1 MKHNGQA
8 PKHKAAPSGFARVA
22 RQVSSWTS
30 KGILTVVILVAGL
43 VFGRE
48 VLTWWGA
55 DMTAAPQLARGVA
68 VGEGLGN
75 PAEPHWLQ
83 FGDQSWSFT
92 LQVVGG
98 SAKEAA
104 ATLRANCRKTTQAA
118 VVPDDPPGSAEL
130 DFLRTIAG
138 GKPVEEEAGRWQL
151 YELEG
156 AYPMAAGVL
165 STDSASRE
173 SRVESRELG
182 ITPPQFARRVV
193 TWGLAVPRGPNTWG
207 VYAFHTA
214 PPPGTPE
221 QHLSEVALPPGAQR
235 ILAIGAAGGGGMLSF
250 RGPPE
255 VETWK
260 QFFDSW
266 LGSRGWNAAG
276 GWRQYGLNW
285 HLHCEKDRA
294 GSGWSMDIHFGPD
307 GRGGQT
313 GLVIVAPT
321 AGLNQRK

>member
-1 MKHNGQA
+1 VQDFMKHNGQA
-8 PKHKAAPSGFARVA
+8 PKRKAAPPGFARVA

-48 VLTWWGA
+48 VLTWWGS

-92 LQVVGG
+92 LQAAGG
-98 SAKEAA
+98 SAKEVA
-104 ATLRANCRKTTQAA
+104 ATLRANCRATTQAA
-118 VVPDDPPGSAEL
+118 VVPDDPPGPAEQ
-130 DFLRTIAG
+130 DFLRSVAG
-138 GKPVEEEAGRWQL
+138 RKPVEEEAGKWQL

-156 AYPMAAGVL
+156 AYPMVAGVL
-165 STDSASRE
+165 GTQRAEPARSNVAPVPS
-173 SRVESRELG
+173 
-182 ITPPQFARRVV
+182 PHFARRVV
-193 TWGLAVPRGPNTWG
+193 TWGLAVPKGPNTWT
-207 VYAFHTA
+207 VYAFHRA
-214 PPPGTPE
+214 PRPGASE
-221 QHLSEVALPPGAQR
+221 QYLSEVALPPGALR
-235 ILAIGAAGGGGMLSF
+235 TLAIGAAGGGGMLSF

-266 LGSRGWNAAG
+266 LGSRGWNAA
-276 GWRQYGLNW
+276 
-285 HLHCEKDRA
+285 
-294 GSGWSMDIHFGPD
+294 
-307 GRGGQT
+307 
-313 GLVIVAPT
+313 
-321 AGLNQRK
+321 

>member
-8 PKHKAAPSGFARVA
+8 PKHKAAPPGFARVA

-55 DMTAAPQLARGVA
+55 DMTAAPQPARGVA
-68 VGEGLGN
+68 AGEGLGN
-75 PAEPHWLQ
+75 PADPHWLQ

-92 LQVVGG
+92 QQVASG

-104 ATLRANCRKTTQAA
+104 ATLRAICRKTTRAA
-118 VVPDDPPGSAEL
+118 TIPVDPPGPAEQ

-138 GKPVEEEAGRWQL
+138 RKPVEEEAGQWRL
-151 YELEG
+151 YELDG
-156 AYPMAAGVL
+156 AFTMVAGV
-165 STDSASRE
+165 R
-173 SRVESRELG
+173 
-182 ITPPQFARRVV
+182 PPQFARRVV
-193 TWGLAVPRGPNTWG
+193 TWGLAVPKGPNTWG

-214 PPPGTPE
+214 PRPGASE
-221 QHLSEVALPPGAQR
+221 QYLSEVALPPGALR
-235 ILAIGAAGGGGMLSF
+235 TLAIGAAGGGGMLSF
-250 RGPPE
+250 RGPSE

-266 LGSRGWNAAG
+266 LGSRGWNPAG
-276 GWRQYGLNW
+276 GWRQYGLSW
-285 HLHCEKDRA
+285 YLHCERDPA

-307 GRGGQT
+307 GRGGQS
-313 GLVIVAPT
+313 GLVIVAPVT
-321 AGLNQRK
+321 GLSRRK